1 MTFDQSSWQLHNS
14 RVYNIAGDLHLT
26 EQSGPREFA
35 DAVTRVQ
42 ADLGALDY
50 VPESERAALDGE
62 LALVVEE
69 ATAEGDAA
77 PDAMVGRLTRVAGRL
92 RALRGAT
99 TAAVELG
106 NSVDSL
112 AQWAGHHF

>member
-26 EQSGPREFA
+26 EQSGPQDFA
-35 DAVTRVQ
+35 DAMTRVR
-42 ADLGALDY
+42 ADLGALDG
-50 VPESERAALDGE
+50 VPEDERTALDEE
-62 LALVVEE
+62 LALVEE
-69 ATAEGDAA
+69 ESAAEERPGADAVA
-77 PDAMVGRLTRVAGRL
+77 GRLARVAGRL
-92 RALRGAT
+92 RALGSAT

>member
-26 EQSGPREFA
+26 EQSGPQDFA
-35 DAVTRVQ
+35 DAVTRVRT
-42 ADLGALDY
+42 DLGALDD
-50 VPESERAALDGE
+50 VPEDERAALDGE
-62 LALVVEE
+62 LALVEEE
-69 ATAEGDAA
+69 AAAEEGPEADAVA
-77 PDAMVGRLTRVAGRL
+77 GRLARVAGRL